1 MKRMFDF
8 ACVNGHKTER
18 LTDYESIS
26 FRCECGETANRIL
39 SAPNFK
45 FFPII
50 AWEVREKTP
59 RSIEVGA
66 KAKLINSNV
75 ELILLQPKTAGKGKI
90 C

>member
-8 ACVNGHKTER
+8 ACANGHKTER

-45 FFPII
+45 LEGWSGSFPS
-50 AWEVREKTP
+50 EHGRFEKKTP
-59 RSIEVGA
+59 RSVEVRA
-66 KAKLINSNV
+66 KAQLTSINA
-75 ELILLQPKTAGKGKI
+75 ELILL
-90 C
+90 